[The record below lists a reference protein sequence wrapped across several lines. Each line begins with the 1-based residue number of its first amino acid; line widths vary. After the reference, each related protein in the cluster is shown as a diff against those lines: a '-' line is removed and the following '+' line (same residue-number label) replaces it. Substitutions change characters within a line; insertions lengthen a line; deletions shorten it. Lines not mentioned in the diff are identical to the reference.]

1 MADKQELVNSTT
13 LCPLCPKNAPQE
25 VVKGKRFC
33 QLCLDTN
40 MYFRNVFLSDEQG
53 RAVLK
58 RILYDLKVYAMD
70 SESTPENM
78 ALKNYGGELI
88 LRLSGGRDEAIDSIV
103 VALVENDRAMTKE
116 EQ

>member
-1 MADKQELVNSTT
+1 MK
-13 LCPLCPKNAPQE
+13 CPLCPKDAPEE
-25 VVKGKRFC
+25 VVENKSFC

-40 MYFRNVFLSDEQG
+40 MYFRNVFLADEQG

-58 RILYDLKVYAMD
+58 RILFDLKVYAMD

-88 LRLSGGRDEAIDSIV
+88 LRLSGGRDEAMDSIV
-103 VALVENDRAMTKE
+103 VALVENERSMTKE

>member
-1 MADKQELVNSTT
+1 MT
-13 LCPLCPKNAPQE
+13 CPLCPKDAPKE
-25 VVKGKRFC
+25 IVEGKRFC

-40 MYFRNVFLSDEQG
+40 MYFRNVFLADEQG

-58 RILYDLKVYAMD
+58 RILFDLKVYAMN

-78 ALKNYGGELI
+78 ALKNYGGEMI

-103 VALVENDRAMTKE
+103 VALVENERAMTKE

>member
-1 MADKQELVNSTT
+1 MTT
-13 LCPLCPKNAPQE
+13 CPLCPKDASE
-25 VVKGKRFC
+25 EIVEGKRFC
-33 QLCLDTN
+33 QTCLDAN
-40 MYFRNVFLSDEQG
+40 MYFRNVFLTSEQG

-88 LRLSGGRDEAIDSIV
+88 LRLSGGGDEAIDSIV
-103 VALVENDRAMTKE
+103 TALVNNERTLTKE

>member
-1 MADKQELVNSTT
+1 MQCL
-13 LCPLCPKNAPQE
+13 LCPDEAVEK
-25 VVKGKRFC
+25 KKFC

-40 MYFRNVFLSDEQG
+40 MYFRNVFLIDEQG

-58 RILYDLKVYAMD
+58 RILYDLKIYAMD
-70 SESTPENM
+70 SDSTPENM

-103 VALVENDRAMTKE
+103 VALVENERSMTKE

>member
-1 MADKQELVNSTT
+1 MNT
-13 LCPLCPKNAPQE
+13 CPLCPKSEPQE
-25 VVKGKRFC
+25 VVKDKKFC

-58 RILYDLKVYAMD
+58 RLLFDLKVYAMD

-103 VALVENDRAMTKE
+103 VALVENERALTKE
-116 EQ
+116 DE